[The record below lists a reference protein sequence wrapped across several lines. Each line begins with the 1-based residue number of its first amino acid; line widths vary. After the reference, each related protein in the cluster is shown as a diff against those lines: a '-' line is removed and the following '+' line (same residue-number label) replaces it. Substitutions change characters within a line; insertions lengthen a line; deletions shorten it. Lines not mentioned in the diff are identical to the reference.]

1 MTESAGQ
8 PKYLH
13 VAAELRRAISA
24 GTYPVGSELP
34 STAKLTET
42 YGVST
47 TAVRA
52 AVRELQSEGVVR
64 GHAGKAVYVTALP
77 SGDAL
82 GARTLEGRVQEL
94 TETVRDLGSRLA
106 ALEREAHGDG

>member
-1 MTESAGQ
+1 MTEHPGQ

-24 GTYPVGSELP
+24 GTYPIGGELP

-47 TAVRA
+47 TVVRA
-52 AVRELQSEGVVR
+52 AVRELRSEGLVQ
-64 GHAGKAVYVTALP
+64 GHSGKAVYVVALP
-77 SGDAL
+77 SGEPADQRAL
-82 GARTLEGRVQEL
+82 EARVQEL
-94 TETVRDLGSRLA
+94 TETVRELDSRLA
-106 ALEREAHGDG
+106 ALERGARRDG